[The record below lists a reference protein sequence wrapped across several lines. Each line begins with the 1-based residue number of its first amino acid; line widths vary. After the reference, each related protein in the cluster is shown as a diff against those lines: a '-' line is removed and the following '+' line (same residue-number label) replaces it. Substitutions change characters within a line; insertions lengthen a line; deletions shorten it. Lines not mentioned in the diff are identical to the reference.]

1 MAKKIELKT
10 KKNEITVSSYLNSI
24 EPASVRKEA
33 KQLAKL
39 FKETTGVKPKMW
51 GSSIVGYGEYTYYR
65 SNGDEGQS
73 MASGFS
79 MRKSGPTIY
88 TMPGY
93 KNYSAILKNVGPHK
107 IGKSC
112 LYLKSLDG
120 IDLDKISKLIIQG
133 IKDLKK
139 THTVTM
145 K

>member
-1 MAKKIELKT
+1 MVKKIELKT
-10 KKNEITVSSYLNSI
+10 KKGVLSVPAYLNSI

-93 KNYSAILKNVGPHK
+93 QNYSAILKNVGPHK

-112 LYLKSLDG
+112 LYLKNLDG
-120 IDLDKISKLIIQG
+120 IDLGKISKLITKGIQ
-133 IKDLKK
+133 DLKK